1 MFKEI
6 LCFKDLTMV
15 ILCSQT
21 VFQVTPLS
29 ADEWVTVMKFSLPV
43 ILLDESLK
51 FVARK
56 LADGKGMLNGVHG
69 IVIMWGVFFALL
81 LYGPF

>member
-1 MFKEI
+1 M
-6 LCFKDLTMV
+6 
-15 ILCSQT
+15 QT
-21 VFQVTPLS
+21 VFQVTPLTS
-29 ADEWVTVMKFSLPV
+29 EEWVTVMKFSLPV
-43 ILLDESLK
+43 VLLDESLK

-69 IVIMWGVFFALL
+69 IVLMWGVFFALL